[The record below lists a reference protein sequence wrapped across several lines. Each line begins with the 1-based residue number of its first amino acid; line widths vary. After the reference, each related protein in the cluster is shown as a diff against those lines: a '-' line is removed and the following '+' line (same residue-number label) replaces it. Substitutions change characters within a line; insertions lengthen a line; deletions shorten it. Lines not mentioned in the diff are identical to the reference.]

1 MTDLFIEAALTIG
14 VVIGAGLIAAV
25 LLCLSGMWWQRHHRT
40 VITDTTQPYHYKAPG
55 FEGLTGDLNSALRGE
70 RKVSS

>member
-1 MTDLFIEAALTIG
+1 MSDLFIEAALTLA
-14 VVIGAGLIAAV
+14 VVIAAGLIAAV

-40 VITDTTQPYHYKAPG
+40 VTTDTTQPYHYKPSG
-55 FEGLTGDLNSALRGE
+55 SEGLTGDLNSALRGE